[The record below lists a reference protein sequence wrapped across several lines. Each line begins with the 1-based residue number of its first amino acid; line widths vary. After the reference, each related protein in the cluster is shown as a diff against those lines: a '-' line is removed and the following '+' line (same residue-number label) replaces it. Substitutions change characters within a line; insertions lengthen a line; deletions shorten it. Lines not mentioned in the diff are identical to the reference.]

1 MKSKIIWMIVGLF
14 VIHIAV
20 GTKTTFDEKK
30 LYEITHKAITELNAN
45 NKKEAS
51 EILIKGDKIYRR
63 NNFLRKITLNRKNG
77 YSYINT
83 SNSIKGRIALLNNQ
97 LELAKSHLIKSGQI
111 KSSPT
116 LGSFGPNMS
125 LAKDLL
131 QLGESK
137 IVIEYLE
144 LCKLFWEHDSGQIEK
159 WKEQI
164 SNNQIPNFGGNLIY

>member
-1 MKSKIIWMIVGLF
+1 
-14 VIHIAV
+14 
-20 GTKTTFDEKK
+20 
-30 LYEITHKAITELNAN
+30 
-45 NKKEAS
+45 
-51 EILIKGDKIYRR
+51 
-63 NNFLRKITLNRKNG
+63 
-77 YSYINT
+77 
-83 SNSIKGRIALLNNQ
+83 
-97 LELAKSHLIKSGQI
+97 
-111 KSSPT
+111 
-116 LGSFGPNMS
+116 MS